1 MIWSSP
7 RKRRASNDAAVL
19 DWTRCPILIELA
31 WVLPFQTR
39 AARSKYFWSFFLR
52 DIVPINS
59 RAPRA
64 VQLSDPLDTT
74 SDAGRYPTQGTEFTG
89 LHEYF
94 AIAKRRW
101 KLIIAVVILATGYTL
116 NSVRT
121 ERPQFRSRATVRL
134 MDASRAMAGNMA
146 ENGAATAAQM
156 PFSRS
161 TDPIQSQIQILQSEA
176 VVSMAV
182 DLKGLRLVPVDRK
195 PFVSTLISANVAQ
208 NSAAEKVDAYFGQGN
223 FQIASRG
230 QTATAPYGQAA
241 TIDGVTLAFSE
252 KPSVPSTSF
261 NVISKESAMSS
272 ILRQFSVAARP
283 QTDILDLSFTDY
295 DPWEATRIA
304 NAMAEAYQFYNKTNA
319 QQFSR
324 RRLEFLQNQ
333 VQQTDAVLNSA
344 NSALSAFRAGRESSA
359 AASAVQTA
367 NATQIATQRSA
378 LDADRQ
384 SIEAIL
390 AKPHQTPETLG
401 PAVRAALGAPAVAG
415 NPAVQQLYGQLSAL
429 QATRDNFINAGA
441 APTNPDLV
449 GVLAQ
454 IRVTGSKIFDAIE
467 SQHQSLVTRIEALDR
482 MQGGSSSGIAGT
494 GGGETREAQLEA
506 DVQTAQKLAG
516 DLNEELQK
524 AKMSEAIEAGQV
536 EIVQLSRTPGYRIA
550 NGAERKLFLGL
561 IVGLMFGFGAAVLAD
576 SLDRSIRRRGDIEP
590 LLGVPGL
597 VVIPRL
603 PFTEAAA
610 GVLPALAR
618 GSRKAVRLKSISDSP
633 DLVTLTHPTSPS
645 AEAFRT
651 LRTNLMFSHAV
662 TEMRRLV
669 VTSASPSEGKTLTAA
684 NLGVSFAQQG
694 LRVLLIDCDLRRG
707 RLHKVFDLQREPGMS
722 DLVLG
727 YAAEEKVIHP
737 TLVPG
742 LYVIPTGKFPP
753 NPAELLGGPRMR
765 ATLEKLSEGFDLVI
779 FDSPPLLAASD
790 AAILATISD
799 GAIMVIR
806 AGSTESAAAQQA
818 MQQLNSVRVRVVGAV
833 LNDPEGEVKK
843 YGAYYNYE
851 YQAQGA

>member
-1 MIWSSP
+1 M
-7 RKRRASNDAAVL
+7 
-19 DWTRCPILIELA
+19 
-31 WVLPFQTR
+31 
-39 AARSKYFWSFFLR
+39 R
-52 DIVPINS
+52 DIVPINT
-59 RAPRA
+59 RAHRA
-64 VQLSDPLDTT
+64 VQLASDPLDT
-74 SDAGRYPTQGTEFTG
+74 SSNAGRFQTHGTEFTG
-89 LHEYF
+89 LHEYY

-101 KLIIAVVILATGYTL
+101 KLILAVALLATGYTL

-121 ERPQFRSRATVRL
+121 QRAQYRSRATVRL

-182 DLKGLRLVPVDRK
+182 DLKGLRLVPVDRV
-195 PFVSTLISANVAQ
+195 PFVSTLISANVAE
-208 NSAAEKVDAYFGQGN
+208 NAAAESVDVAFGQGN
-223 FQIASRG
+223 FQVSSHG

-241 TIDGVTLAFSE
+241 TVDGVTLAFSA
-252 KPSVPSTSF
+252 KPSVPATSLK
-261 NVISKESAMSS
+261 VVSKESAMSS
-272 ILRQFSVAARP
+272 ILRHFSVSARP
-283 QTDILDLSFTDY
+283 QTDILDLSFADY
-295 DPWEATRIA
+295 DPWEATRVA
-304 NAMAEAYQFYNKTNA
+304 NAMAEAYQFYNKTSA

-333 VQQTDAVLNSA
+333 VEQTNAVLNSA

-359 AASAVQTA
+359 AANAVQTA
-367 NATQIATQRSA
+367 TATQLSAQRAA

-384 SIEAIL
+384 SLEVVL
-390 AKPHQTPETLG
+390 ARPHQAPETLG
-401 PAVRAALGAPAVAG
+401 PAVRAAMGTPAIAA

-429 QATRDNFINAGA
+429 QATRDNYMNAGA

-449 GVLAQ
+449 AVLAQ
-454 IRVTGSKIFDAIE
+454 IRATGTKLFDAIE

-482 MQGGSSSGIAGT
+482 MPGASSPVMQGT
-494 GGGETREAQLEA
+494 GVGQTREAQLQA

-524 AKMSEAIEAGQV
+524 AKMSEAIESGQV
-536 EIVQLSRTPGYRIA
+536 EIVQLSRTPGYRIPT
-550 NGAERKLFLGL
+550 GAERKLLLGL

-603 PFTEAAA
+603 PFTQASA

-618 GSRKAVRLKSISDSP
+618 TSRKAVRLKSISDSP

-669 VTSASPSEGKTLTAA
+669 VTSASPAEGKTLTAA

-727 YAAEEKVIHP
+727 YATEDKVAHP
-737 TLVPG
+737 TMVAG
-742 LYVIPTGKFPP
+742 LYVIPTGRFPP
-753 NPAELLGGPRMR
+753 NPAELLGGARMR

-818 MQQLNSVRVRVVGAV
+818 MQQLHSVRVRVVGAV